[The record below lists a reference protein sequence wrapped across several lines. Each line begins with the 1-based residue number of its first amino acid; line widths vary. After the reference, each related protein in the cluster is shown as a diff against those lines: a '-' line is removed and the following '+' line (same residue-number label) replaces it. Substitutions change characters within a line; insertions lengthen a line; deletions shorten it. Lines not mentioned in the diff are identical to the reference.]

1 MSSPGCRV
9 TPGPGQ
15 GRLRGVY
22 TLVSAAVLACDLAR
36 HPSGAA
42 VADVVD
48 RVLVLGDADLG
59 TPAGAAVRERVL
71 SSLAGAPRMSR
82 LMDGV
87 TATLAEGL
95 PDRATSGVLLAAL
108 TETPIGGLQDL
119 HRMLQLEG
127 AGQVA
132 LDAVTVAWA
141 GRLADLHDLH
151 ELQRPWR
158 EAVDPVPP
166 APPSFTG
173 LVELLEDVARRTP
186 EQWARTVAAHA
197 AHRGSLTWSRQV
209 HEACRAAFHAGRLVQ
224 VARAQLAAARALR
237 LSGVSTGPDAHA
249 TAMAVTAAVQGLC
262 TQDLLDTRWLRSAW
276 EAGS

>member
-1 MSSPGCRV
+1 
-9 TPGPGQ
+9 
-15 GRLRGVY
+15 
-22 TLVSAAVLACDLAR
+22 LVSASVLACDLAR

-48 RVLVLGDADLG
+48 RVLALGDADLG
-59 TPAGAAVRERVL
+59 TPAAAAVRERVL

-82 LMDGV
+82 LLDGV

-95 PDRATSGVLLAAL
+95 PDRSTSQVMISAL
-108 TETPIGGLQDL
+108 VETPLGGLDDL
-119 HRMLQLEG
+119 HRMLELEG

-141 GRLADLHDLH
+141 GRQADLGDLH

-158 EAVDPVPP
+158 EAIDPVPP
-166 APPSFTG
+166 APPRIAG
-173 LVELLEDVARRTP
+173 LSELLEQIPHRSRQ
-186 EQWARTVAAHA
+186 QWQRTVDAHGA
-197 AHRGSLTWSRQV
+197 QRGTFAWSEQM
-209 HEACRAAFHAGRLVQ
+209 HEACGAAFEADRLTE

-237 LSGVSTGPDAHA
+237 LSGASTGPDAHA
-249 TAMAVTAAVQGLC
+249 VAMATTAAVQAVC
-262 TQDLLDTRWLRSAW
+262 TADLLDVRRLLSAW

>member
-1 MSSPGCRV
+1 VLFVC
-9 TPGPGQ
+9 GQ
-15 GRLRGVY
+15 GRLTGMY
-22 TLVSAAVLACDLAR
+22 SLVSAAVLACDLAR

-48 RVLVLGDADLG
+48 RVLVLGATDLG
-59 TPAGAAVRERVL
+59 TPAGSAVRDRVL
-71 SSLAGAPRMSR
+71 SALAGAPRMSR

-87 TATLAEGL
+87 TATLAAGL
-95 PDRATSGVLLAAL
+95 PDRVTGAVLLEAL
-108 TETPIGGLQDL
+108 TETPIGGLPDL

-127 AGQVA
+127 ACQVA

-141 GRLADLHDLH
+141 GREADLQDLR
-151 ELQRPWR
+151 ELQQPWR
-158 EAVDPVPP
+158 PAVDPVPP
-166 APPSFTG
+166 APPVFAG
-173 LVELLEDVARRTP
+173 LTELLEEIARRRP
-186 EQWARTVAAHA
+186 EQWDRTVAAHA
-197 AHRGSLTWSRQV
+197 THRGTLRWSREL
-209 HEACRAAFHAGRLVQ
+209 HEACRAAFEAGRLVE

-262 TQDLLDTRWLRSAW
+262 TSDLLDTRWLLRSW